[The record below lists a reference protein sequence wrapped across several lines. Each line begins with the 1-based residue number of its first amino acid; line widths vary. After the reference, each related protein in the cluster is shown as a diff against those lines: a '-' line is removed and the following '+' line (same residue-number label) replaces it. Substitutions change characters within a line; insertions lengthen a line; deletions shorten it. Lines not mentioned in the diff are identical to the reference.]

1 MKKFLL
7 LASALFF
14 ISVLHAT
21 TDTVQISDFQFSPST
36 VNAAVGDTIV
46 WIWTGPTVH
55 TTTSTSVP
63 NGADSW
69 DSDIMDASNA
79 IFSYKLTTAGD
90 YSYICSIHPNM
101 VGTINVSGILPVTLS
116 AFSVTATGKD
126 ASILWRTAN
135 EQNVAFYTIK
145 RSNDGAN
152 FTAIGQVQATNSS
165 DMHTYSFTDKTVSS
179 GDKYL
184 YYYIEVVDKDGSH
197 TSSAIQ
203 SFRNVFAKI
212 GLLRQVIPNP
222 VNGADHLM
230 LQFYAD
236 KPGKMLTQLYD
247 AKGTLIK
254 QAEMAAV
261 QGINNAHFHTGAL
274 AAGTYVLRCIM
285 DGKKETRQIVV
296 Q

>member
-7 LASALFF
+7 LAFALLS
-14 ISVLHAT
+14 INLIYAT
-21 TDTVQISDFQFSPST
+21 TYNVDVSNFQFSPAT
-36 VNAAVGDTIV
+36 VNASVGDTIQ
-46 WIWTGPTVH
+46 WTWVSGFH

-63 NGADSW
+63 AGANAW
-69 DSDIMDASNA
+69 DAPMTSSDPS
-79 IFSYKLTTAGD
+79 FKYKLTVAGT
-90 YSYICSIHPNM
+90 YSYFCSVHPNM
-101 VGTINVSGILPVTLS
+101 IGTINVSSVLPVTLS

-145 RSNDGAN
+145 RSNDGTN
-152 FTAIGQVQATNSS
+152 FTNIGQVQATNSS
-165 DMHTYSFTDKTVSS
+165 DIHTYSFTDKTVSP

-184 YYYIEVVDKDGSH
+184 YYYIDVVDKDGSH

-203 SFRNVFAKI
+203 SFKNIFAKT
-212 GLLRQVIPNP
+212 GLLRQVMPNP
-222 VNGADHLM
+222 VNGTDHLM

-254 QAEMAAV
+254 QSEMAATT
-261 QGINNAHFHTGAL
+261 GINNAHFHTGAL
-274 AAGTYVLRCIM
+274 AAGTYVLRCTM
-285 DGKKETRQIVV
+285 DGKRETRQIVV